1 MSLRVARLVRAM
13 LAPGAMSTHSLR
25 RVMRNLVF
33 ATVGFAATA
42 HAEHVDWGP
51 YLEPAGA
58 KPMPVK
64 ASESPVA
71 AAPPKNQ
78 VARQAAKPVAKAKP
92 KAKPAARKP
101 HR

>member
-1 MSLRVARLVRAM
+1 
-13 LAPGAMSTHSLR
+13 
-25 RVMRNLVF
+25 MRNLVL
-33 ATVGFAATA
+33 ATVCFAGASA
-42 HAEHVDWGP
+42 RAEHVDWGP

-71 AAPPKNQ
+71 ASAPAKKQ
-78 VARQAAKPVAKAKP
+78 VARQAAKPQVKAKP